1 MGDEIMEDKLN
12 FTVEMITECFRRG
25 NRLLVCGNGGSAADS
40 AHITGEFVKGFL
52 KKRPLPM
59 ELQEKIGFEWAGKLQ
74 QGLCCIDL
82 TANPGAI
89 SATANDISGESVY
102 AQEVLAYG
110 GEGDIIIG
118 ISTSGNAE
126 NVCRALIVAKALG
139 MKTIG
144 MTGATG
150 GRMASLCDILL
161 NVPETETYKVQE
173 LHLPLYHQICA
184 RVEAT
189 LFEK

>member
-1 MGDEIMEDKLN
+1 MEEKLDL
-12 FTVEMITECFRRG
+12 VVKRIIDCFRSG
-25 NRLLVCGNGGSAADS
+25 GKVLVCGNGGSAADS

-52 KKRPLPM
+52 KKRPLPV
-59 ELQEKIGFEWAGKLQ
+59 ELVEKIGCEWASTLQ

-89 SATANDISGESVY
+89 SATANDICGESVY
-102 AQEVLAYG
+102 AQEVTAYG
-110 GEGDIIIG
+110 RPGDVIIG

-139 MKTIG
+139 LTTVG
-144 MTGATG
+144 LTGATG
-150 GRMASLCDILL
+150 GRMAALCDVLL

-173 LHLPLYHQICA
+173 LHLPLYHQICM
-184 RVEAT
+184 RVEAA
-189 LFEK
+189 LFRV

>member
-1 MGDEIMEDKLN
+1 M
-12 FTVEMITECFRRG
+12 
-25 NRLLVCGNGGSAADS
+25 
-40 AHITGEFVKGFL
+40 
-52 KKRPLPM
+52 
-59 ELQEKIGFEWAGKLQ
+59 
-74 QGLCCIDL
+74 
-82 TANPGAI
+82 
-89 SATANDISGESVY
+89 
-102 AQEVLAYG
+102 AYG

-173 LHLPLYHQICA
+173 QHLPLYHQICA
-184 RVEAT
+184 RVEAA
-189 LFEK
+189 LFER

>member
-1 MGDEIMEDKLN
+1 MEEKLN
-12 FTVEMITECFRRG
+12 LAVQMITDCFRRG
-25 NRLLVCGNGGSAADS
+25 GKLLVCGNGGSAADS

-52 KKRPLPM
+52 KKRPLPAK
-59 ELQEKIGFEWAGKLQ
+59 LQEKIGYDWAKILQ
-74 QGLCCIDL
+74 QGLPCIDL
-82 TANPGAI
+82 TSNPGAI

-110 GEGDIIIG
+110 VENDIIIG

-126 NVCRALIVAKALG
+126 NVCRALVVARALG
-139 MKTIG
+139 MKIVG
-144 MTGATG
+144 LTGATG
-150 GRMASLCDILL
+150 GRMAELCDILL
-161 NVPETETYKVQE
+161 NVPETQTYKVQE

-184 RVEAT
+184 RVEAA

>member
-1 MGDEIMEDKLN
+1 MEERLN
-12 FTVEMITECFRRG
+12 LAVEWITERFRQG
-25 NRLLVCGNGGSAADS
+25 GRLLVCGNGGSAADS

-52 KKRPLPM
+52 KKRPLPA
-59 ELQEKIGFEWAGKLQ
+59 ELKEKIGFDWAGGLQ

-82 TANPGAI
+82 TANPAAI

-110 GEGDIIIG
+110 GEGDILIG

-144 MTGATG
+144 LTGASG
-150 GRMASLCDILL
+150 GRMASLCDVLL

-184 RVEAT
+184 RVEAA
-189 LFEK
+189 LFER

>member
-1 MGDEIMEDKLN
+1 MEEKLN
-12 FTVEMITECFRRG
+12 LVVDLITECFHRNG
-25 NRLLVCGNGGSAADS
+25 RLLVCGNGGSAADS

-52 KKRPLPM
+52 KKRPLPV
-59 ELQEKIGFEWAGKLQ
+59 ELQEKIGYDWAATLQ

-82 TANPGAI
+82 TANPAAL

-110 GEGDIIIG
+110 GEGDVIIG

-173 LHLPLYHQICA
+173 QHLPLYHQICA
-184 RVEAT
+184 RVEAA
-189 LFEK
+189 LFER

>member
-1 MGDEIMEDKLN
+1 MEEKLN
-12 FTVEMITECFRRG
+12 LVVNLITECFRRNG
-25 NRLLVCGNGGSAADS
+25 RLLVCGNGGSAADS

-52 KKRPLPM
+52 KKRPLPV
-59 ELQEKIGFEWAGKLQ
+59 ELQEKIGCDWAATLQ
-74 QGLCCIDL
+74 PGLCCIDL
-82 TANPGAI
+82 TANPAAL

-110 GEGDIIIG
+110 GEGDVIIG

-173 LHLPLYHQICA
+173 QHLPLYHQICA
-184 RVEAT
+184 RVEAA
-189 LFEK
+189 LFER

>member
-1 MGDEIMEDKLN
+1 M
-12 FTVEMITECFRRG
+12 
-25 NRLLVCGNGGSAADS
+25 
-40 AHITGEFVKGFL
+40 
-52 KKRPLPM
+52 
-59 ELQEKIGFEWAGKLQ
+59 
-74 QGLCCIDL
+74 
-82 TANPGAI
+82 
-89 SATANDISGESVY
+89 
-102 AQEVLAYG
+102 AYG
-110 GEGDIIIG
+110 GDGDVIIG

-173 LHLPLYHQICA
+173 QHLPLYHQICA
-184 RVEAT
+184 RVEAA
-189 LFEK
+189 LFER

>member
-1 MGDEIMEDKLN
+1 MEEKLN
-12 FTVEMITECFRRG
+12 LAVELITDCFRRG
-25 NRLLVCGNGGSAADS
+25 GRLLVCGNGGSAADS

-52 KKRPLPM
+52 KKRPLPQ
-59 ELQEKIGFEWAGKLQ
+59 ELKHRIGHDWANTLQ

-110 GEGDIIIG
+110 GEGDNLIG

-126 NVCRALIVAKALG
+126 NVCRALVVARVLG
-139 MKTIG
+139 MKTVG
-144 MTGATG
+144 LTGATG
-150 GRMASLCDILL
+150 GRMAQLCDVLL

-173 LHLPLYHQICA
+173 RHLPLYHQICA
-184 RVEAT
+184 RVEAN
-189 LFEK
+189 LFSE

>member
-1 MGDEIMEDKLN
+1 MHENLDL
-12 FTVEMITECFRRG
+12 VVQMITDCFRNG
-25 NRLLVCGNGGSAADS
+25 GKLLVCGNGGSAADS
-40 AHITGEFVKGFL
+40 GHITGEFVKGFL
-52 KKRPLPM
+52 KKRPLCP
-59 ELQEKIGFEWAGKLQ
+59 ELVEKIGYDWASTLQ
-74 QGLCCIDL
+74 QGLPCIDL
-82 TANPGAI
+82 TINAGAN

-102 AQEVLAYG
+102 AQAVTAYG
-110 GEGDIIIG
+110 REGDIIIG

-126 NVCRALIVAKALG
+126 NVSRALLVARALG

-150 GRMASLCDILL
+150 GRMAGIVDVLL
-161 NVPETETYKVQE
+161 NVPETETYKIQE

-184 RVEAT
+184 RVEAN

>member
-1 MGDEIMEDKLN
+1 MEEKLN
-12 FTVEMITECFRRG
+12 LTVEMILSCFRSG
-25 NRLLVCGNGGSAADS
+25 GRLLVCGNGGSAADS

-52 KKRPLPM
+52 KKRPLSR
-59 ELQEKIGFEWAGKLQ
+59 ELQEKIGYDWGKILQ

-82 TANPGAI
+82 TANAAVL

-102 AQEVLAYG
+102 AQQVTAYG
-110 GEGDIIIG
+110 GAGDVLIG

-126 NVCRALIVAKALG
+126 NVYRAMVVARALG
-139 MKTIG
+139 MKTVA

-150 GRMASLCDILL
+150 GRLAEICDILL

-184 RVEAT
+184 QVEAAM
-189 LFEK
+189 FEK